1 MSEESP
7 LQQFHW
13 MFEMLQII
21 DVGVLV
27 LDKHFHVHAWN
38 GFMENHSGI
47 DSQDIIG
54 KNLFAHI
61 EGLEEMWFRHKAAT
75 VFQLKS
81 QAFTIWEQRPYLF
94 KFANYRPITSA
105 AEFMYQ
111 NSTFVPIK
119 NPNGVVDQIAV
130 LIYDVTDLA
139 MNKIEELQQP
149 QTLATSKKQA

>member
-1 MSEESP
+1 MSKDNP
-7 LQQFHW
+7 LEQFHW
-13 MFEMLQII
+13 MLEMLQII

-47 DSQDIIG
+47 DSQQIIG
-54 KNLFAHI
+54 KNLFSQI

-94 KFANYRPITSA
+94 KFANYRPITST

-111 NSTFVPIK
+111 NSTFFPIK
-119 NPNGVVDQIAV
+119 SPSGVVDQIAV

-139 MNKIEELQQP
+139 MNKIEEVQQIKKL
-149 QTLATSKKQA
+149 TDAKKQA